1 MTAAEEDR
9 YPPVSGER
17 FWGIGVAVAVG
28 NAPGPSSVVAP
39 ATVGTACPLVPLPL
53 LLKVASGVGVTTGVA
68 DALLSKSAVGE
79 GVAAPSFPVV
89 GVAAGVGVFVV
100 GVSVAAVSVAGVSGV
115 LTAVNGGAMGVPVGG
130 STPPEIGAVAVS
142 VPFNSVFSVG

>member
-1 MTAAEEDR
+1 M
-9 YPPVSGER
+9 
-17 FWGIGVAVAVG
+17 GVAVAVG

-39 ATVGTACPLVPLPL
+39 ATVGTACPLVPLPV
-53 LLKVASGVGVTTGVA
+53 LLKVARGVGVAAGVG

-89 GVAAGVGVFVV
+89 GVAVGV
-100 GVSVAAVSVAGVSGV
+100 GVSVIGVSVAGVSGV

>member
-1 MTAAEEDR
+1 MQGDGCAEAR

-28 NAPGPSSVVAP
+28 NAAGPSSVVAP
-39 ATVGTACPLVPLPL
+39 ATVGTAWPLVPLPL
-53 LLKVASGVGVTTGVA
+53 PLKVASGVGVTTGVG
-68 DALLSKSAVGE
+68 DALLSNSAVGV
-79 GVAAPSFPVV
+79 GVAVPSFPVV
-89 GVAAGVGVFVV
+89 GVSAGVGVS
-100 GVSVAAVSVAGVSGV
+100 GVGVSGV
-115 LTAVNGGAMGVPVGG
+115 LTVVNGGAMGVPVGG

>member
-1 MTAAEEDR
+1 MAVAAEDR

-17 FWGIGVAVAVG
+17 FWGMGVAVAVG
-28 NAPGPSSVVAP
+28 NAPGPAVVVAP

-53 LLKVASGVGVTTGVA
+53 LLKVASGVGVTAGVG
-68 DALLSKSAVGE
+68 DALLSKSAVGV
-79 GVAAPSFPVV
+79 GVTVPSFPVV
-89 GVAAGVGVFVV
+89 GVAAGVGVSVV
-100 GVSVAAVSVAGVSGV
+100 GVSGV

-142 VPFNSVFSVG
+142 VPFKSVFSVG

>member
-79 GVAAPSFPVV
+79 GVAAPSLPVV
-89 GVAAGVGVFVV
+89 GVAAGVGVSVI
-100 GVSVAAVSVAGVSGV
+100 GVSVVGASGV